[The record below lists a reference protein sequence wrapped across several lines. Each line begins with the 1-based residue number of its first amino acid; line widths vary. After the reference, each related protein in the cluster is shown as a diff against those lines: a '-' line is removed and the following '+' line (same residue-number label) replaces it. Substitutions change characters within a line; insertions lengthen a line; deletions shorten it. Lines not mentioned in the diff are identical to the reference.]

1 LISKTD
7 VFGIIRE
14 KSSQTIVEFVLNS
27 VSLNESVQTKTNFL
41 FHSSSFDFIKIHV
54 KTGLKFFSVTE
65 YSTFSIPFDKP
76 CVSNVSLLSC
86 GTSGKATYSLAD
98 IPGISK
104 LSFHDLIVMIW
115 LC

>member
-1 LISKTD
+1 MISKTD
-7 VFGIIRE
+7 VFGIIKE

-27 VSLNESVQTKTNFL
+27 VNLNESVQTKTNFL
-41 FHSSSFDFIKIHV
+41 FQSSSFDFISIQV

-65 YSTFSIPFDKP
+65 YSTFSIPFDNH
-76 CVSNVSLLSC
+76 CVSKVILLSC

-104 LSFHDLIVMIW
+104 LSFHDLIVIV
-115 LC
+115 